1 MEHPKRKQ
9 NRLKTFDYHACG
21 AYFIT
26 ICTHDRAPL
35 FWSADAETAI
45 RSRMDAFQPV
55 GAMAMRD
62 LTRNGTSATKRS
74 EVDRIR
80 PFLSEKGKIVDR
92 AISDI
97 PVRYPKTVLD
107 HYVIMPNHIHIL
119 LRICETSGRSVS
131 DIIGQTKRRI
141 SKELGKSIWQ
151 KSFYDHIVRDEE
163 DWRRIWTYI
172 ENNPAHWEQDCF
184 YTEI

>member
-1 MEHPKRKQ
+1 MRIAMECPKRKP
-9 NRLKTFDYHACG
+9 NRIRTFDYRTCG

-26 ICTHDRAPL
+26 ICTRDGIPL
-35 FWSADAETAI
+35 FWETDAETAI
-45 RSRMDAFQPV
+45 RSRMDAYQPV
-55 GAMAMRD
+55 GA
-62 LTRNGTSATKRS
+62 
-74 EVDRIR
+74 DRIR
-80 PFLSEKGKIVDR
+80 PLLSETGQIVDR

-97 PVRYPKTVLD
+97 PVRYPNTALD
-107 HYVIMPNHIHIL
+107 RYVIMPNHIHIL
-119 LRICETSGRSVS
+119 FRICEASAQSVS

-151 KSFYDHIVRDEE
+151 KSFHDHIVRDEE

>member
-1 MEHPKRKQ
+1 MEHPKRKP
-9 NRLKTFDYHACG
+9 NRLKTFDYGSAG

-26 ICTHDRAPL
+26 VCTKDGDPL
-35 FWSADAETAI
+35 FWNEDTEAMI
-45 RSRMDAFQPV
+45 RTCLLSYQPV
-55 GAMAMRD
+55 GA
-62 LTRNGTSATKRS
+62 N
-74 EVDRIR
+74 RIR
-80 PFLSEKGKIVDR
+80 SFLSEAGQIVDR
-92 AISDI
+92 AIQDI
-97 PVRYPKTVLD
+97 SLRYQNVKVD

-119 LRICETSGRSVS
+119 LRICETSERSVS

-141 SKELGKSIWQ
+141 SKELSKSMWQ